1 MNLAINRLDPNVPD
15 PVESRRRA
23 AGRLVRLAYATIVFG
38 VLAFFVVYFSR
49 PLFYLGGPGVVSSAR
64 VIISL
69 PYAVHVS
76 RMDVTPGSVV
86 KAGDEVGQ
94 IWSPE
99 QDNIVGT
106 YMRAL
111 AEVASSSAEL
121 RIKMRVAQESLEA
134 AKNYQRETEEAARLI
149 DTISTASTSFRLEV
163 MRERA
168 AARKNVVTQ
177 ETEIKE
183 ATAQLAMLDGLAEKV
198 QTHLTESETAFA
210 GGRLRAPIGGIIATR
225 AARVGQSVMGGTP
238 VAEILDPTDVFVD
251 WYVPNTRLV
260 DPKVGSK
267 VVAIFGTRRLYGTIS
282 EILPLSDFYVGTPAS
297 VMRERVAT
305 QIARIRFNPGTEP
318 PALGSTVSIHM
329 FYNDFTE
336 RFASVIVR
344 LFGLDR

>member
-49 PLFYLGGPGVVSSAR
+49 PLFYLGGVGVVSSAR
-64 VIISL
+64 VVVSL

-86 KAGDEVGQ
+86 KAGDEIGQ
-94 IWSPE
+94 VWSPE
-99 QDNIVGT
+99 QDTIVGN

-134 AKNYQRETEEAARLI
+134 AKNYQRETEDAARLI
-149 DTISTASTSFRLEV
+149 DTISTASTAFRLEV

-168 AARKNVVTQ
+168 SARKNVVTQ

-198 QTHLTESETAFA
+198 QTHLNESEQAFA
-210 GGRLRAPIGGIIATR
+210 GGRLRAPIGGIISTR
-225 AARVGQSVMGGTP
+225 AARVGESVMGGTP

-251 WYVPNTRLV
+251 WYIPNTRLI
-260 DPKVGSK
+260 DPRVGNK
-267 VVAIFGTRRLYGTIS
+267 VVVIFGNRRRYGTIS
-282 EILPLSDFYVGTPAS
+282 EILPLSDIYVGTPAS
-297 VMRERVAT
+297 VIRDRATT
-305 QIARIRFNPGTEP
+305 QIARVRFNPGTEP
-318 PALGSTVSIHM
+318 PALNSTVSVHM
-329 FYNDFTE
+329 FYNNFTE
-336 RFASVIVR
+336 RVASVIIR
-344 LFGLDR
+344 LFGLDT

>member
-86 KAGDEVGQ
+86 KAGDEIGQ

-149 DTISTASTSFRLEV
+149 DTISTASTAFRLEV

-168 AARKNVVTQ
+168 SARKNVVTQ

-267 VVAIFGTRRLYGTIS
+267 VVVIFGTRRLYGTIS
-282 EILPLSDFYVGTPAS
+282 EILPLSVFYVGTPAS